1 MGLEEMAKYKLIMKT
16 PIYEFEV
23 WGESTS
29 EVLEALR
36 DLDRGFLEE
45 VGEIVL
51 SITKVSVDEGLR
63 DVVEVRHDGPLIVA
77 KKDLSHYEA
86 IGVVLYCFKDH
97 QATSRQIKERLSA
110 SGKKVTVPARLNEM
124 VRKGLVFKPEE
135 RGSFYKLSTKGL
147 KWVEEEVL
155 PRLRR

>member
-1 MGLEEMAKYKLIMKT
+1 MVKYKLIIKNQ
-16 PIYEFEV
+16 IYDFEIG
-23 WGESTS
+23 GESIS
-29 EVLEALR
+29 EILEALR
-36 DLDRGFLEE
+36 DLDKGFLDEAR
-45 VGEIVL
+45 EIV
-51 SITKVSVDEGLR
+51 SSVMKASVDEGLR
-63 DVVEVRHDGPLIVA
+63 DIVEVRHDGPLIVA

-97 QATSRQIKERLSA
+97 QATSRQIKERLAA

>member
-1 MGLEEMAKYKLIMKT
+1 MRLQEMVKYKLIIKNQ
-16 PIYEFEV
+16 IYDFEIG
-23 WGESTS
+23 GESIS
-29 EVLEALR
+29 EILEALR
-36 DLDRGFLEE
+36 DLDKGFLDEAR
-45 VGEIVL
+45 EIV
-51 SITKVSVDEGLR
+51 SSVMKASVDEGLR
-63 DVVEVRHDGPLIVA
+63 DIVEVRHDGPLIVA

-97 QATSRQIKERLSA
+97 QATSRQIKERLAA

>member
-1 MGLEEMAKYKLIMKT
+1 MVKYKLIIKNQ
-16 PIYEFEV
+16 IYDFEIG
-23 WGESTS
+23 GESIS
-29 EVLEALR
+29 EILEALR
-36 DLDRGFLEE
+36 DLDKGFLDEAR
-45 VGEIVL
+45 EIVS
-51 SITKVSVDEGLR
+51 SIMKASVDEGLR
-63 DVVEVRHDGPLIVA
+63 DIVEVRHDGPLIVA

-97 QATSRQIKERLSA
+97 QATSRQIKERLAA